1 MAHHGGLTFG
11 SFEKRAR
18 YSYTTINIQNNLLLI
33 ITGPVSSLILVL
45 HWCTEGRIRS
55 YMLYTFCNKFLIYAN
70 GEINQN
76 FT

>member
-1 MAHHGGLTFG
+1 MAPRGVLTFG
-11 SFEKRAR
+11 SFEKRSR

-33 ITGPVSSLILVL
+33 LTGPVSSLITGFTLVY
-45 HWCTEGRIRS
+45 EGRIRS
-55 YMLYTFCNKFLIYAN
+55 YKFYTFCNKFLIYVS